1 MAAANTLTEAQAGMS
16 LPTHSAHAVPVYA
29 LGMSLS
35 LFLSLSYVLCV
46 LGYLAFPDLP
56 INHAALSIFLPG
68 FELGNWPTFFI
79 GLVES
84 YAYGWYIALVF
95 GSLYNFFA
103 TRH

>member
-1 MAAANTLTEAQAGMS
+1 MANTFTEARAGMS
-16 LPTHSAHAVPVYA
+16 SPAQGAHAVSVYV

-35 LFLSLSYVLCV
+35 LFLVLSYVLCI
-46 LGYLAFPDLP
+46 LGYLAFPGLP
-56 INHAALSIFLPG
+56 INHAALSIILPG

-84 YAYGWYIALVF
+84 FAYGWYIALVF

-103 TRH
+103 AHHR